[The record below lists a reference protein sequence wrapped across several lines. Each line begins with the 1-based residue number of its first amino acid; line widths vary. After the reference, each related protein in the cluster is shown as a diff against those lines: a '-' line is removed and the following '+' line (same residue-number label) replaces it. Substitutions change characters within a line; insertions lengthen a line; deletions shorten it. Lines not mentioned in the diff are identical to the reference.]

1 MSEHILMSDVVKT
14 IKGKNRKRA
23 IEIRDEIIDSIKPIK
38 KKIEEA
44 EKWDECIIVA
54 IYIRKWNDIW
64 VNYVCSEVIAS
75 TRTTQDEII
84 AKDFFNKILDWW
96 VEDI

>member
-44 EKWDECIIVA
+44 EK
-54 IYIRKWNDIW
+54 
-64 VNYVCSEVIAS
+64 
-75 TRTTQDEII
+75 
-84 AKDFFNKILDWW
+84 
-96 VEDI
+96 